1 MLGEA
6 IPRSPYVNKEV
17 KMKNETSKP
26 RSYTPNAKPV
36 DQPGVSLSRDTEQ
49 RSNRRRNRG
58 NGESAEWGSVD
69 AAKLLA
75 AIVAVTS
82 HGYAI
87 RFGYTKDGGA
97 YAIGIIGDGEPF
109 TEFVRPTENID
120 LYFDGVISDYGK

>member
-6 IPRSPYVNKEV
+6 IPLSPYVNGEV

-26 RSYTPNAKPV
+26 RQYTANANAVAPT
-36 DQPGVSLSRDTEQ
+36 GNSSSRDSEQ
-49 RSNRRRNRG
+49 RTNRRRNRG
-58 NGESAEWGSVD
+58 NGTAADWHEAD
-69 AAKLLA
+69 ATKLVTA
-75 AIVAVTS
+75 VVAVTS

-120 LYFDGVISDYGK
+120 LYLDGIVSDYGK